1 MCSGPTRLGM
11 NRVQCHITLRQLEI
25 LLLVIE
31 QSSFRKAAASLGL
44 SPVAVGEHI
53 RALEDRLR
61 VSLFHRR
68 RGGPPLLTPAGE
80 LAAERARAVIAAVNH
95 LEADLLPLSTRPN
108 WRIGLAPYVS
118 RNLLGRVA
126 ELRKRYPDRSITTD
140 ICDREA
146 EAITTMVA
154 NGVFDIAITITDCAD
169 GENLDGP
176 VRKEIIID
184 EPLAV
189 FVSQSHPLAG
199 KRGVLAVDLADFP
212 ISTLSVAHPL
222 RHVTDASLKTCG
234 LGELRHAIET
244 DDYSEILASV
254 SHSRS
259 FACMFA
265 ESGRADTI
273 AHRLIMLDL
282 AFALPAPQVVLLTN
296 ETAAFDRQLRLAAE
310 YLANHYR
317 SEAGTARRSK
327 GSASRD
333 NILGRLDPGAQRPA
347 ARLVQPPPSVSGNIC

>member
-1 MCSGPTRLGM
+1 
-11 NRVQCHITLRQLEI
+11 VQCHITLRQLEI

-31 QSSFRKAAASLGL
+31 HSSFRKAAAALGL

-68 RGGPPLLTPAGE
+68 RGGSPLLTPAGE

-95 LEADLLPLSTRPN
+95 LEADLLPLSTKSH

-126 ELRKRYPDRSITTD
+126 ELRKRYSDRTITTD
-140 ICDREA
+140 ICDRESG
-146 EAITTMVA
+146 AITAMVA
-154 NGVFDIAITITDCAD
+154 SGEFDIAITITDSAD
-169 GENLDGP
+169 VESHEGV
-176 VRKEIIID
+176 VRKDIIID

-199 KRGVLAVDLADFP
+199 RRGVTAADLAHF
-212 ISTLSVAHPL
+212 SNATLTIAHPL
-222 RHVTDASLKTCG
+222 RHVTDASLKACE
-234 LGELRHAIET
+234 LGDVRHAVET

-254 SHSRS
+254 SRSHS

-282 AFALPAPQVVLLTN
+282 AFALPAPQVVMLIN
-296 ETAAFDRQLRLAAE
+296 ETSVFDRQLRLAAE

-317 SEAGTARRSK
+317 SEAGTQRRSK
-327 GSASRD
+327 S
-333 NILGRLDPGAQRPA
+333 LA
-347 ARLVQPPPSVSGNIC
+347 ARDGLPRRPESGASLFAGRSEQAPPPASGGLC

>member
-1 MCSGPTRLGM
+1 MI
-11 NRVQCHITLRQLEI
+11 RVQCHITLRQLEI

-68 RGGPPLLTPAGE
+68 RGGPPVLTPAGE
-80 LAAERARAVIAAVNH
+80 LAAERARAVIAAVDH
-95 LEADLLPLSTRPN
+95 LEADLLPLSIRPN

-126 ELRKRYPDRSITTD
+126 ELRKRYPDRAITTD
-140 ICDREA
+140 ICDRET
-146 EAITTMVA
+146 EAITAMVA
-154 NGVFDIAITITDCAD
+154 SGEFDIAITITDSSD
-169 GENLDGP
+169 GERHEGV
-176 VRKEIIID
+176 VRKDIIID
-184 EPLAV
+184 EPLAI
-189 FVSQSHPLAG
+189 FVAQTHPLAG
-199 KRGVLAVDLADFP
+199 KRGVTAADLADYP
-212 ISTLSVAHPL
+212 NATLTVAHPL
-222 RHVTDASLKTCG
+222 RHVTDASLSACG
-234 LGELRHAIET
+234 LGTVHHAIET

-254 SHSRS
+254 GHSRS

-265 ESGRADTI
+265 ESGRADTV

-282 AFALPAPQVVLLTN
+282 AFALPAPQVVMLTN

-327 GSASRD
+327 GSSVRD
-333 NILGRLDPGAQRPA
+333 GIGRPTDSST
-347 ARLVQPPPSVSGNIC
+347 ARVAGHVC